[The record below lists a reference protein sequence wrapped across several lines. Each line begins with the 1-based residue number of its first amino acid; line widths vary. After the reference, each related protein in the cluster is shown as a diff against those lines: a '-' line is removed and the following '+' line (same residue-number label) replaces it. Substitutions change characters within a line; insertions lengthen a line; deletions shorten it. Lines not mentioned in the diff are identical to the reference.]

1 MGPVPGLYLHIIKYS
16 CSIRVYQ
23 SFGINFPFASQTL
36 PIMPALCLMLLVTY
50 YAKNYA
56 GMIGGSLVPGSQV
69 PFGNTSTSTDKMFT
83 RHTILYN
90 NTTLHYTGMEYNIV

>member
-1 MGPVPGLYLHIIKYS
+1 MGPAPGLYLHIIKYGR
-16 CSIRVYQ
+16 SIRVYQ

-36 PIMPALCLMLLVTY
+36 PIMLALCLMLLVTY
-50 YAKNYA
+50 YA

-90 NTTLHYTGMEYNIV
+90 NTTLHYITQGWSNQ